1 MIISGGIF
9 EKNKIKD
16 EIEKLDKKTT
26 NKDFWKDQL
35 GAQKIL
41 KKKNFFLN
49 ILNNYNSSLNE
60 LENLEQL
67 FELAESENDFA
78 VLKVLS
84 KKKLFLF

>member
-1 MIISGGIF
+1 MIILGGIF

-16 EIEKLDKKTT
+16 EIDKLDKKTT

-35 GAQKIL
+35 GAQKII
-41 KKKNFFLN
+41 KKKNFFQN

-67 FELAESENDFA
+67 FELAESENDIA
-78 VLKVLS
+78 VIKDCE
-84 KKKLFLF
+84 KKNNFFI